1 MRIGEL
7 SKRSGVAVP
16 TIKFYLREGMLPPG
30 ERTSPNQAQYD
41 DSHVRRLRLVRAMV
55 DLGGLSV
62 AAVRDILATVDS
74 PTDDLDKLMGTV
86 SKGLTQAPEEVDETA
101 LDEVFDLIEDLGWLC
116 NREHPAARSL
126 ALVYTA
132 AREIDHPQLIAA
144 MRRYA
149 EASELIAK
157 ADLDYVENFS
167 GIDRVLESV
176 VVGTVL
182 GDSALAAL
190 RKLAQ
195 TAESHRRYGSD
206 DPVE

>member
-7 SKRSGVAVP
+7 SKRTGVPVP

-41 DSHVRRLRLVRAMV
+41 ESHVRRLRLVRAMV

-74 PTDDLDKLMGTV
+74 PTDDLDRLMGAV
-86 SKGLTQAPEEVDETA
+86 SKGLTQAPEEVDEAA
-101 LDEVFDLIEDLGWLC
+101 LDEVVALIDEMGWTC
-116 NREHPAARSL
+116 TREHPAARSL
-126 ALVYTA
+126 AMIFTA
-132 AREIDHPQLIAA
+132 AREIDHPQLIAG

-149 EASELIAK
+149 EACQVIARV
-157 ADLDYVENFS
+157 DLDYVGNFT

-195 TAESHRRYGSD
+195 TAESHSRYHSD
-206 DPVE
+206 GPPE

>member
-1 MRIGEL
+1 MRIAEL
-7 SKRSGVAVP
+7 SRRSGVAVP

-30 ERTSPNQAQYD
+30 ERTRPNQAQYD

-74 PTDDLDKLMGTV
+74 PTDDLDELMGTV
-86 SKGLTQAPEEVDETA
+86 SKGLTQAPEEVDEAA
-101 LDEVFDLIEDLGWLC
+101 LDEVFALIDDMGWSC

-126 ALVYTA
+126 AMVYTA
-132 AREIDHPQLIAA
+132 AREIDHGQLIAA
-144 MRRYA
+144 MRQYA
-149 EASELIAK
+149 EASELIAR
-157 ADLDYVENFS
+157 ADLDYVENFT

-195 TAESHRRYGSD
+195 TAESHSRYR
-206 DPVE
+206 PEEPAQ